1 MLALASCRY
10 WWFVVPS
17 TSLEL
22 NKATTRRSQSAERLA
37 GGQLIQ
43 RQMPR
48 AEHCQPFILGAA
60 DVKEKSGKFKE

>member
-1 MLALASCRY
+1 M
-10 WWFVVPS
+10 
-17 TSLEL
+17 
-22 NKATTRRSQSAERLA
+22 TTRRTQSAERLA

-60 DVKEKSGKFKE
+60 DVKEKSVKFKKWMHRTEEENGQDGFFNFFP